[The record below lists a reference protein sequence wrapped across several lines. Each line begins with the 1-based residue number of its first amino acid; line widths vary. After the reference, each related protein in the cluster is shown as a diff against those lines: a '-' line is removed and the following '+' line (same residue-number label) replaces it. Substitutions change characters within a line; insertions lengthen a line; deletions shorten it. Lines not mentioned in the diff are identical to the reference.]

1 MDVLVFILI
10 YFVSFTIHLIWR
22 YQYIKHFIN
31 NVGDLLD
38 EIEPYMWIPI
48 INTLVLLIIVVGIV
62 IVKLWELS
70 KLDVLW
76 KKFRNIKLKK

>member
-1 MDVLVFILI
+1 MIILVFILI
-10 YFVSFTIHLIWR
+10 YFVSFTIHLIWC

>member
-1 MDVLVFILI
+1 MIKLVFILI
-10 YFVSFTIHLIWR
+10 YLASFAIHIIWR
-22 YQYIKHFIN
+22 YQYIKHFTN

-38 EIEPYMWIPI
+38 EIEPYMWFPI

-62 IVKLWELS
+62 IVKLWKLS

-76 KKFRNIKLKK
+76 KKFRNIKLK